1 MNRSFNNY
9 VLAALLILIAV
20 VYFFAEYRAASLWLI
35 LGVSAVKFALVALE
49 FMEVRKA
56 HPIYGVWLLILFS
69 AFAGGVLWFY

>member
-49 FMEVRKA
+49 FMEVRKCKFWF
-56 HPIYGVWLLILFS
+56 PNLLFEVIS
-69 AFAGGVLWFY
+69 